1 MVAGWVLARR
11 TGDYP
16 WLQVSAAMLCAFL
29 LFNKVYSPQYVLWL
43 LPFFVLLRV
52 RWGWWASY
60 LAVDVLLYVGLFR
73 WYYDITQGGD
83 YGLAKQAAVLGVW
96 GKAVLLALLYVVFL
110 LSSPSIRPGPSS
122 GSEPPPA
129 RASTSGP
136 RSSAWSSTPPAG
148 SSPPRPAGPA
158 PGRRPLR
165 PQHVPHDQRQ
175 TPGRRGRGAAPRAKN
190 HSTSMPLVRCR
201 GTRAAAGPRPG
212 LGGLPE
218 QQRPPPRAGQHR
230 QRQQPERVLR
240 APHLVEQ
247 QEPGDQQERQLGDPG
262 PARGAISPSQRT
274 PRASASSTRHRGDR
288 R

>member
-1 MVAGWVLARR
+1 MPFLLANPDGWWATYAFQAGRVADLTTNSIWFWGFPDLKTSTVDHWSTGLIALSWLIAVVAGWVLARR

-122 GSEPPPA
+122 GSEPPPD

-148 SSPPRPAGPA
+148 SSSATP
-158 PGRRPLR
+158 PGRSGARTMSSSGR
-165 PQHVPHDQRQ
+165 STSRTTSAQ
-175 TPGRRGRGAAPRAKN
+175 TASTATSRSSTAPKN
-190 HSTSMPLVRCR
+190 H
-201 GTRAAAGPRPG
+201 
-212 LGGLPE
+212 E
-218 QQRPPPRAGQHR
+218 
-230 QRQQPERVLR
+230 
-240 APHLVEQ
+240 
-247 QEPGDQQERQLGDPG
+247 
-262 PARGAISPSQRT
+262 
-274 PRASASSTRHRGDR
+274 
-288 R
+288 